1 VFYHRLEVCGIQRG
15 KLCALPYRDGRDH
28 DIYASRTRSP
38 DFVEQFGGES
48 RRIPIEWNDVLTDQ
62 VFHSL
67 DSIRLQ
73 GSTKKLIPCRRRRTE
88 SLTRIDPSK
97 KMSGLGTLLARA
109 ADEVVRVEADHCGLQ
124 ASRSS

>member
-1 VFYHRLEVCGIQRG
+1 MFHHRLEVCGVQRG

-28 DIYASRTRSP
+28 DIHASRARSP

-48 RRIPIEWNDVLTDQ
+48 RRMAIERNNPFTDQ

-73 GSTKKLIPCRRRRTE
+73 GSTEKILPCRRRCTE
-88 SLTRIDPSK
+88 SLTRIGPGK
-97 KMSGLGTLLARA
+97 KMSGLGTLFARA
-109 ADEVVRVEADHCGLQ
+109 ADEVVRVDADHRALHV
-124 ASRSS
+124 SRSS